1 MSKSSIYL
9 GTDLLDFN
17 GVINVKRQVNDYRDT
32 NIGSSNKSYT
42 LELPNTPNNTLL
54 LELINDIRSRGEV
67 TDLARIVMNGIEA
80 IRGKLRIIS
89 FADLFTKAIVEAD
102 DWVDDIKGVSIRD
115 LSWVGGDAHIFTAAN
130 VLASWTA
137 GAGANYRYPLINFA
151 ELYSEDTGAGAKIYP
166 YDLYPIWNIENIV
179 RKIFS
184 DSGYTVAANSFF
196 DGAAGQALYIES
208 VPVHAEPDFITEK
221 AMKAYVTNATDNR
234 VTDAAV
240 DDGDPFSLSLGPIVL
255 DMGSEQIDEGGD
267 YNTGTNRYVAPL
279 DGTYRFQGQI
289 QVNSQANDGGAD
301 YDVTENTITWSIDKN
316 GTPLNQFTDTEL
328 DPPEPTLFD
337 GEPVFTLD
345 TGWVYLEAGDYIE
358 INVILECFGT
368 NESGGTTDIILYVKN
383 GVANSFLTVTW
394 DERNL
399 WPGIGQTFAPGVYL
413 PDMDTVA
420 LLKGLKEAY
429 NLRFL
434 MDRNNRTIYIET
446 SDDFYGD
453 TEVDW
458 SDKIDYSEEPSFE
471 IVVFGY
477 EKEQKFKWKPD
488 TNDKAYS
495 NYVAENGV
503 PFQKILTLE
512 SQYAKPGSKTREN
525 SQFSPTIVGNM
536 NQIGHFSGK
545 VPRIFGSEDF
555 VSETKPY
562 PPYRPKKWL
571 PRLFEWKGM
580 IALTTGSFNW
590 HEEIEDSTGTAYTTF
605 PSVETP
611 DMSDVFDAYWLKDF
625 RRIDRNKLVTPVL
638 KIKPYEFIPFT
649 TVVGTPANEGFR
661 AKYKLNI
668 NGQDMFYIISR
679 ITMDGDRV
687 KCEFMQKT

>member
-1 MSKSSIYL
+1 MSKTSIYL
-9 GTDLLDFN
+9 GTALLDFN

-32 NIGSSNKSYT
+32 DIGSSNKSYT
-42 LELPNTPNNTLL
+42 LELPNTPNNILL
-54 LELINDIRSRGEV
+54 LQIINDIRSRGEV
-67 TDLARIVMNGIEA
+67 TDQARIVLAGIEA

-89 FADLFTKAIVEAD
+89 FTDLFTKIIVEAD

-115 LSWVGGDAHIFTAAN
+115 LSWAGGDAHIFTAAN

-196 DGAAGQALYIES
+196 DGAEGQALYIES
-208 VPVHAEPDFITEK
+208 VPVAAEQDFITEK
-221 AMKAYVTNATDNR
+221 ALDVY
-234 VTDAAV
+234 V
-240 DDGDPFSLSLGPIVL
+240 DDPADNNVSHSVL
-255 DMGSEQIDEGGD
+255 TTDTETWTIAQVLVIGAETEDEGGD
-267 YNTGTNRYVAPL
+267 FNLGTNQYTAPE
-279 DGTYRFQGQI
+279 DGTYRFQAGIDVLSTMNDSI
-289 QVNSQANDGGAD
+289 QWTVLDEEISW
-301 YDVTENTITWSIDKN
+301 VIRKN
-316 GTPLNQFTDTEL
+316 GSDILASFTDAGITI
-328 DPPEPTLFD
+328 FD
-337 GEPVFTLD
+337 SPALFTLD
-345 TGWVYLEAGDYIE
+345 TGYIHLTAGDTIE
-358 INVILECFGT
+358 IFIE
-368 NESGGTTDIILYVKN
+368 LYVEATN
-383 GVANSFLTVTW
+383 IDPGTVIGHLRVQASATLSFLKNVW
-394 DERNL
+394 DDRNL
-399 WPGIGQTFAPGVYL
+399 WPGIGKTLAPEIYL
-413 PDMDTVA
+413 PDIDTVA
-420 LLKGLKEAY
+420 FLKGLKEGY
-429 NLRFL
+429 NLRFF

-458 SDKIDYSEEPSFE
+458 TDKIDYSEEPSFE
-471 IVVFGY
+471 IIVFNY
-477 EKEQKFKWKPD
+477 EKEQVFQWKPD
-488 TNDKAYS
+488 SNDKAYS
-495 NYVAENGV
+495 NYVAENGI
-503 PFQKILTLE
+503 PFKKILTLD
-512 SQYAKPGSKTREN
+512 SQYAKPGSLTREN

-536 NQIGHFSGK
+536 NQIGHFDGK
-545 VPRIFGSEDF
+545 IPRIFGSEDF

-580 IALTTGSFNW
+580 VALTTGSFNW
-590 HEEIEDSTGTAYTTF
+590 HSDIEDVSGTLYTTF

-611 DMSDVFDAYWLKDF
+611 DMSDLFDAHWLEDF

-638 KIKPYEFIPFT
+638 IIKPYEFIPFT
-649 TVVGTPANEGFR
+649 TVVGTAANEGFR